1 MAQPGAAHS
10 EYVHDCSPTPL
21 LPGLGQPTYLLT
33 YLPPTCLLLTYHLPT
48 YQASV
53 NLTLELST
61 NGQHHARTAAGF
73 TFEYYAPDS
82 NPNPNP

>member
-1 MAQPGAAHS
+1 MLS
-10 EYVHDCSPTPL
+10 
-21 LPGLGQPTYLLT
+21 YLS
-33 YLPPTCLLLTYHLPT
+33 PT